1 MNELERMIIAVNLEQ
16 AQGTTEGKILQ
27 FAISQLKVQ
36 KKVKKERGKERR
48 REEKSS
54 SSQEKDLMYYVFC
67 RGEMIPLTLDIE
79 SLLIVRPS

>member
-36 KKVKKERGKERR
+36 KKVKKGKERR